1 MLTKIDKNFDIFRFK
16 YFCVGGV
23 MSPNQF
29 LALKASAGS
38 GKTFALAMRYISLLF
53 SGANANEILT
63 LTFTKKAASEM
74 NKRILDNL
82 KSLRT
87 NQNAQSLISELEK
100 YGITQTF
107 IEKNIE
113 NIYQKFLQ
121 ANTKITTIDSF
132 LNTILKKFCWYV
144 GVSYRYRIEFE
155 DRDKIYEDF
164 LRSIPQK
171 DVKEFLDLCVYQK
184 IDPKTMLE
192 LLSYLEV
199 RDFDLENYISNECKS
214 IDPSKILSLAQEIKN
229 TISLDEKASTTAKG
243 IIKTGSIKELINNLK
258 WLDERSEYHYFKK
271 LDLSALED
279 KFDTLKN
286 MLNVYYNHRE
296 YVMLH
301 KIDKFLKLYKNN
313 KKKHSVNTLT
323 FDTITLKVYELLQ
336 KNFDSEF
343 FYFRLDDKISH
354 ILIDEFQ
361 DTSTMQYRIL
371 KPLIEEI
378 MAGQGSFDF
387 GERSVFFVGDTKQ
400 SIYRFRGSNSELFDF
415 VSEKE
420 GITTQ
425 NLQYNYRSCENLISY
440 VNQCFKDKISKYEP
454 QKYPPNKLNEKKGYI
469 KVCEPYA
476 DIAEGVWE
484 NLTIL
489 LEHHIALEDIAI
501 LCFSNND
508 LLDIKDYI
516 KTKNPEIKITT
527 ETNIKLSN
535 QNESKIIFHALE
547 FCKTNLEFH
556 KKSAYKLAGLKYDSE
571 ITMPIKKPSESLHSL
586 ILKIMETFK
595 IYGKAAQKILE
606 ISFDYENIDEFLDGV
621 HRLEVDFSPESTNG
635 LQMMTIHKSKGLEF
649 KYVIL
654 CERINKSNTDKGKF
668 VFNYE
673 KVDLKRIFFKQR
685 ERKVV
690 DIPYQKAID
699 EEEELQKKEVLNT
712 VYVAFT
718 RAKEGLIVLPK
729 QEVKDKQERIVFG
742 NLEVDVL
749 EIGSLEGSASFC
761 ENSEIKK
768 TPIFVEQKSFGK
780 QEDFVRQQS
789 DYKDTNYVDLK
800 FGEALHKVL
809 EYEFGHHIEEEKIS
823 HILKNQ
829 YGFFLSDKS
838 FDDISKRLQNL
849 KKDAMFKSII
859 SQSLIKSE
867 LSYLSN
873 NILNRIDV
881 MVLQKD
887 ARIFVLDYKT
897 GITNQEEHKKQVKK
911 YLDFVQ
917 TQFKN
922 TNEIQAYILYI
933 RDKIDF
939 IQVL

>member
-1 MLTKIDKNFDIFRFK
+1 
-16 YFCVGGV
+16 
-23 MSPNQF
+23 MSPEQF
-29 LALKASAGS
+29 VALKASAGS
-38 GKTFALAMRYISLLF
+38 GKTFALAMRYVRLLF

-82 KSLRT
+82 NALRT
-87 NQNAQSLISELEK
+87 NQNAEILIKELKK
-100 YGITQTF
+100 YGITQAF
-107 IEKNIE
+107 IQKNIE

-132 LNTILKKFCWYV
+132 LNVILKKFCWYA
-144 GVSYRYRIEFE
+144 GVSHRYRIEFE

-164 LRSIPQK
+164 LRSISQK
-171 DVKEFLDLCVYQK
+171 DLREFLDLCIYQK

-192 LLSYLEV
+192 LLSFLEV
-199 RDFDLENYISNECKS
+199 RDFDLENYIPNDRGCVDENE
-214 IDPSKILSLAQEIKN
+214 ILNLATEIKN
-229 TISLDEKASTTAKG
+229 AIISDEKASNRAKKV
-243 IIKTGSIKELINNLK
+243 IKTESIKKLTEKLK
-258 WLDERSEYHYFKK
+258 WLAGPEYSDFKK

-286 MLNVYYNHRE
+286 MLDIYYNHRE

-301 KIDKFLKLYKNN
+301 QINKFLRLYKNN
-313 KKKHSVNTLT
+313 KKKHSINTLT

-361 DTSTMQYRIL
+361 DTSTIQYKIL

-378 MAGQGSFDF
+378 MAGEGSFHF
-387 GERSVFFVGDTKQ
+387 GHRSVFFVGDTKQ

-415 VSEKE
+415 VSSGTRIEK
-420 GITTQ
+420 IP
-425 NLQYNYRSCENLISY
+425 LKYNYRSCKTLISY
-440 VNQCFKDKISKYEP
+440 FNKCFESTIIGYKAQKCPSDEP
-454 QKYPPNKLNEKKGYI
+454 DEKKGYI
-469 KVCEPYA
+469 KVCQPYE

-484 NLTIL
+484 NLTNL
-489 LEHHIALEDIAI
+489 LEHNIALEDIAI

-516 KTKNPEIKITT
+516 KAKNPEIAITT
-527 ETNIKLSN
+527 ETNIKLPN
-535 QNESKIIFHALE
+535 QNESKIIFHALK
-547 FCKTNLEFH
+547 FCETNLEFH

-571 ITMPIKKPSESLHSL
+571 IIMPIKKSSQSLQSL
-586 ILKIMETFK
+586 ILEIMETFK
-595 IYGKAAQKILE
+595 VYGKAAQKILE

-621 HRLEVDFSPESTNG
+621 SRREVDFSPESAKG

-654 CERINKSNTDKGKF
+654 CEHINRPNADRGKF

-673 KVDLKRIFFKQR
+673 KIDLKRIFFKQSQR
-685 ERKVV
+685 ELV
-690 DIPYQKAID
+690 DRAYQQALK
-699 EEEELQKKEVLNT
+699 EEENLQQKEALNT

-729 QEVKDKQERIVFG
+729 EKIDENKKKKICFG
-742 NLEVDVL
+742 ELKVRVE
-749 EIGSLEGSASFC
+749 EIGSPDGLTSVCVS
-761 ENSEIKK
+761 SEVKK
-768 TPIFVEQKSFGK
+768 SPIFVEQKSFGK
-780 QEDFVRQQS
+780 QEDFIRQEG

-800 FGEALHKVL
+800 FGEALHKAL
-809 EYEFGHHIEEEKIS
+809 EYELGHHIQEEKIS
-823 HILKNQ
+823 HILKNH
-829 YGFFLSDKS
+829 YGFFLPDKS

-849 KKDAMFKSII
+849 KKDTMFKSII

-887 ARIFVLDYKT
+887 SRVFVLDYKT
-897 GITNQEEHKKQVKK
+897 GITNQEEHKKQVKR

-917 TQFKN
+917 TQVKN
-922 TNEIQAYILYI
+922 SNVQAYILYI

>member
-1 MLTKIDKNFDIFRFK
+1 MA
-16 YFCVGGV
+16 
-23 MSPNQF
+23 PNQF

-82 KSLRT
+82 NDLRT

-100 YGITQTF
+100 YGITQAF
-107 IEKNIE
+107 IAKNIE
-113 NIYQKFLQ
+113 NVYQKFLQ

-132 LNTILKKFCWYV
+132 LNAILKKFCWYA
-144 GVSYRYRIEFE
+144 GVSHRYRIEFE

-164 LRSIPQK
+164 LRSISQK
-171 DVKEFLDLCVYQK
+171 DLRDFLDLCIYQK
-184 IDPKTMLE
+184 IDAKTMLE
-192 LLSYLEV
+192 LLSFLEV
-199 RDFDLENYISNECKS
+199 RDFDLENHIPNDCKS
-214 IDPSKILSLAQEIKN
+214 IDPSEILSLAQEIKN
-229 TISLDEKASTTAKG
+229 AIIADEKASDRAKNA
-243 IIKTGSIKELINNLK
+243 IKTDSIKKLTENLK
-258 WLDERSEYHYFKK
+258 WLELRSEYLYFRK
-271 LDLSALED
+271 LDLSALEN

-286 MLNVYYNHRE
+286 MLNAYYNHRE

-313 KKKHSVNTLT
+313 KKKHSINTLT
-323 FDTITLKVYELLQ
+323 FDGITLKVYELLQ

-361 DTSTMQYRIL
+361 DTSTIQYKIL
-371 KPLIEEI
+371 NPLIEEI
-378 MAGQGSFDF
+378 MAGQGSFHF

-415 VSEKE
+415 ASSKDGIKKE
-420 GITTQ
+420 

-440 VNQCFKDKISKYEP
+440 VNGCFDGRIENYEP

-469 KVCEPYA
+469 KVCQPYE
-476 DIAEGVWE
+476 DMTEGVWE
-484 NLTIL
+484 NLTNL
-489 LEHHIALEDIAI
+489 LEHNIALEDIAI

-508 LLDIKDYI
+508 LLDIKDFI
-516 KTKNPEIKITT
+516 KAKNPEIAITT
-527 ETNIKLSN
+527 ETNIKLPN
-535 QNESKIIFHALE
+535 QNESKIIFHALK
-547 FCKTNLEFH
+547 FSKTNLEFH
-556 KKSAYKLAGLKYDSE
+556 KKSTYKLAGLKYDSE
-571 ITMPIKKPSESLHSL
+571 IMMPIKKPSQSLQSL
-586 ILKIMETFK
+586 ILEIMETFK

-621 HRLEVDFSPESTNG
+621 SRREVDFSPESAKG

-654 CERINKSNTDKGKF
+654 CERINRPNADRGKF

-673 KVDLKRIFFKQR
+673 KIDLKRIFFKQSQR
-685 ERKVV
+685 EVV
-690 DIPYQKAID
+690 DIAYRQAFD
-699 EEEELQKKEVLNT
+699 EEKKLQQKEALNT

-729 QEVKDKQERIVFG
+729 EKGKDKEKKITFG
-742 NLEVDVL
+742 ELEVDVV
-749 EIGSLEGSASFC
+749 EIGSLDGSASFHPNT
-761 ENSEIKK
+761 EAKK

-780 QEDFVRQQS
+780 QEDFIRQES

-800 FGEALHKVL
+800 FGEALHKAL
-809 EYEFGHHIEEEKIS
+809 EYEFGHHIQEEKIS
-823 HILKNQ
+823 HILKNH
-829 YGFFLSDKS
+829 YGFFLPDKS

-887 ARIFVLDYKT
+887 AGIFVLDYKT
-897 GITNQEEHKKQVKK
+897 GIANQEEHKKQVKK

-917 TQFKN
+917 TQVKN
-922 TNEIQAYILYI
+922 SNQVQAYILYI
-933 RDKIDF
+933 RDKIEF

>member
-1 MLTKIDKNFDIFRFK
+1 
-16 YFCVGGV
+16 

-63 LTFTKKAASEM
+63 LTFTKKAALEM

-82 KSLRT
+82 KSLRA
-87 NQNAQSLISELEK
+87 NQNAQSLVSELEK

-132 LNTILKKFCWYV
+132 LNAILKKFCWYA
-144 GVSYRYRIEFE
+144 GVSYRYKIEFE
-155 DRDKIYEDF
+155 DKDKIYEDF

-171 DVKEFLDLCVYQK
+171 DVREFLDLCIYQG
-184 IDPKTMLE
+184 IDLKTMLE

-199 RDFDLENYISNECKS
+199 RDFDLENYIPNDCGS
-214 IDPSKILSLAQEIKN
+214 IEINDILSLAQEIKN
-229 TISLDEKASTTAKG
+229 AIISDEKASSSAKNA
-243 IIKTGSIKELINNLK
+243 IKTDSIKKLTANLT
-258 WLDERSEYHYFKK
+258 WLDKRSEYHFFKK
-271 LDLSALED
+271 LDLSALEG

-313 KKKHSVNTLT
+313 KKKHSINTLT
-323 FDTITLKVYELLQ
+323 FETITLKVYELLQ

-361 DTSTMQYRIL
+361 DTSTIQYKIL
-371 KPLIEEI
+371 KPLIDEI
-378 MAGQGSFDF
+378 MAGQGNFDF

-415 VSEKE
+415 ASSKE
-420 GITTQ
+420 GIKEE

-440 VNQCFKDKISKYEP
+440 VNECFKDKIDKYEP
-454 QKYPPNKLNEKKGYI
+454 QKYPPNKPNENKGYI
-469 KVCEPYA
+469 KVCQPYE

-484 NLTIL
+484 NLTNL
-489 LEHHIALEDIAI
+489 LDHHIALEDIAI

-516 KTKNPEIKITT
+516 KSKNPEIEITT
-527 ETNIKLSN
+527 ETNIKLPN
-535 QNESKIIFHALE
+535 QNESKIIFHALK

-556 KKSAYKLAGLKYDSE
+556 KKSAYKLAGLNYDSE
-571 ITMPIKKPSESLHSL
+571 IMIPIKKPSQSLQSL
-586 ILKIMETFK
+586 ILEIMETFK

-621 HRLEVDFSPESTNG
+621 SRLEVDFSPESTKG
-635 LQMMTIHKSKGLEF
+635 IQMMTIHKSKGLEF

-654 CERINKSNTDKGKF
+654 CERINRSNNDKGKF

-673 KVDLKRIFFKQR
+673 EVDLKRIFFKQS
-685 ERKVV
+685 ERGVV
-690 DIPYQKAID
+690 DIPYKEACD
-699 EEEELQKKEVLNT
+699 KEEKLRAKEGLNT

-729 QEVKDKQERIVFG
+729 KEVKEKKDKIVFG

-749 EIGSLEGSASFC
+749 EIGSLQSHASFC
-761 ENSEIKK
+761 VNSEIKK
-768 TPIFVEQKSFGK
+768 TPIFVDQKSFGK
-780 QEDFVRQQS
+780 QEDFIRQQS

-800 FGEALHKVL
+800 FGEALHRAL
-809 EYEFGHHIEEEKIS
+809 EYELGHHIQEEKIS
-823 HILKNQ
+823 HILKNH
-829 YGFFLSDKS
+829 YGFFLSNKS
-838 FDDISKRLQNL
+838 FDDISKRLENL

-867 LSYLSN
+867 LSYFSN

-897 GITNQEEHKKQVKK
+897 GMTNQEEHKKQVKK
-911 YLDFVQ
+911 YLDFVK

-922 TNEIQAYILYI
+922 SNEIQAYILYI

>member
-1 MLTKIDKNFDIFRFK
+1 
-16 YFCVGGV
+16 

-82 KSLRT
+82 QVLRT
-87 NQNAQSLISELEK
+87 NQNAQTLISELEK
-100 YGITQTF
+100 YGITQAF

-121 ANTKITTIDSF
+121 ANIKITTIDSF
-132 LNTILKKFCWYV
+132 LNAILKKFCWYA
-144 GVSYRYRIEFE
+144 GVSHRYKVEFE
-155 DRDKIYEDF
+155 DKNKIYEDF
-164 LRSIPQK
+164 LRSISQK
-171 DVKEFLDLCVYQK
+171 DLREFLDLCIYQK

-192 LLSYLEV
+192 LLSDLEV
-199 RDFDLENYISNECKS
+199 KGFDLENYIPNDCGS
-214 IDPSKILSLAQEIKN
+214 IDTSEILSLAQEIKN
-229 TISLDEKASTTAKG
+229 AIIADEKATDRAKNA
-243 IIKTGSIKELINNLK
+243 IKTDSIKELTKNLT
-258 WLDERSEYHYFKK
+258 WLAGSQYRYFKK
-271 LDLSALED
+271 LDLSALEH
-279 KFDTLKN
+279 KFDTIRN
-286 MLNVYYNHRE
+286 MLNIYYNHRE

-313 KKKHSVNTLT
+313 KKKHSINTLT
-323 FDTITLKVYELLQ
+323 FESITLKVYELLQ

-361 DTSTMQYRIL
+361 DTSTMQYKIL
-371 KPLIEEI
+371 KPLIDEI

-415 VSEKE
+415 VSNIP
-420 GITTQ
+420 GIKQ
-425 NLQYNYRSCENLISY
+425 ENLKYNYRSCENLISY
-440 VNQCFKDKISKYEP
+440 VNRCFEGRIDGYEP
-454 QKYPPNKLNEKKGYI
+454 QKYPPNKPNEKKGYI
-469 KVCEPYA
+469 KVCQPYE
-476 DIAEGVWE
+476 DIIEGVWE
-484 NLTIL
+484 NLMIL
-489 LEHHIALEDIAI
+489 LEHNIALEDIAI

-516 KTKNPEIKITT
+516 KTKNPEIEITT
-527 ETNIKLSN
+527 ETNVKLPN
-535 QNESKIIFHALE
+535 QNESKIIFHALK
-547 FCKTNLEFH
+547 FCTTNLEFH
-556 KKSAYKLAGLKYDSE
+556 KKSAYKLAGLKYDAE
-571 ITMPIKKPSESLHSL
+571 ITMPIKKPSQSLQSL
-586 ILKIMETFK
+586 ILEIMETFK
-595 IYGKAAQKILE
+595 IYGRAAQKILE

-621 HRLEVDFSPESTNG
+621 LRREVDFSPESAKG

-654 CERINKSNTDKGKF
+654 CERINRPNADKGKF

-673 KVDLKRIFFKQR
+673 KIDLKRIFFKQSQR
-685 ERKVV
+685 EVV
-690 DIPYQKAID
+690 DTHYEKAFN
-699 EEEELQKKEVLNT
+699 EEKKLQGKEALNT

-729 QEVKDKQERIVFG
+729 EKEKGKDKEKKIAFG
-742 NLEVDVL
+742 ELEVDVL
-749 EIGSLEGSASFC
+749 EIGSLDNSPSFC
-761 ENSEIKK
+761 VNTEVKK

-780 QEDFVRQQS
+780 QEDFIREQS

-800 FGEALHKVL
+800 FGEALHKAL
-809 EYEFGHHIEEEKIS
+809 EYELGHHIQEEKIS
-823 HILKNQ
+823 HILKNH
-829 YGFFLSDKS
+829 YGFFLPDKS
-838 FDDISKRLQNL
+838 FDDISKRLENL
-849 KKDAMFKSII
+849 KKDTMFKSII

-887 ARIFVLDYKT
+887 SRIFVLDYKT
-897 GITNQEEHKKQVKK
+897 GIANQEEHKKQVKK

-917 TQFKN
+917 TQVKN
-922 TNEIQAYILYI
+922 SNEIQAYILYI